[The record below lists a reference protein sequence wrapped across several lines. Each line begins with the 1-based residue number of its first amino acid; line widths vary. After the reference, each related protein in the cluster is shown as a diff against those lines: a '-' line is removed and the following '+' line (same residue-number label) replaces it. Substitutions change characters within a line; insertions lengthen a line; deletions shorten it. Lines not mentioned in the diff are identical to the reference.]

1 MSLYNTNHNNNFP
14 GIKLSSFRR
23 RLASPVNVTYPIMY
37 CIEDKDSY
45 GQVNLFMNCGYG
57 ENTVLRIILQSTFC
71 IADKIEKYCKTE
83 KYRKIERYGLW

>member
-1 MSLYNTNHNNNFP
+1 MSLYTTNHTNNLP
-14 GIKLSSFRR
+14 GIKLTLFRR

-57 ENTVLRIILQSTFC
+57 EDTVLRIILQSTFC
-71 IADKIEKYCKTE
+71 IADKIE
-83 KYRKIERYGLW
+83 RYGKMERRVLCQ